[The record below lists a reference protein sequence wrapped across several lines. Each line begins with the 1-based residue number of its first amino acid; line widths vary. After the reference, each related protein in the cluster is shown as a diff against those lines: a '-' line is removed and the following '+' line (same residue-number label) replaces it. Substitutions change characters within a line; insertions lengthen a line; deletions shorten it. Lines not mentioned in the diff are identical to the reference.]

1 MVVRDFRAQVRTYV
15 VRVDARW
22 RVCVYV
28 RQGAAKPLTVKIC
41 TPLHA
46 KQLRIDSPTACRLDV
61 VANIEPKVPL
71 PQPIINF
78 GTRKLA
84 GMLLFY
90 LQKHVRGWRF
100 LFCCCVERCVYV

>member
-1 MVVRDFRAQVRTYV
+1 MHTHTY
-15 VRVDARW
+15 
-22 RVCVYV
+22 
-28 RQGAAKPLTVKIC
+28 T
-41 TPLHA
+41 
-46 KQLRIDSPTACRLDV
+46 QLRIDSPTACRLDV

-90 LQKHVRGWRF
+90 LQKHVRAYTWMCVFGWDWGS
-100 LFCCCVERCVYV
+100 VGDASNNP